1 MCLFK
6 NTGSSKLCVHVWTC
20 VCAQIYMHILVCIV
34 KLQNETR
41 KYEIMA
47 SQSFLHT
54 SIPPGS
60 FGVLQNCV
68 MC

>member
-1 MCLFK
+1 MCAR
-6 NTGSSKLCVHVWTC
+6 VDVC

-34 KLQNETR
+34 KLQNEIR

-60 FGVLQNCV
+60 SDVLQNCV

>member
-1 MCLFK
+1 MC
-6 NTGSSKLCVHVWTC
+6 TCVDVC